1 LNTAALIGQSLD
13 PLLRKYPPLMTGCGV
28 QLVINNFLAEIS
40 ASTLRV
46 NQKWYYT
53 DKALLAGN
61 IGEDKRLQ
69 GNHETLGVF
78 MPNDTR
84 KISCKT

>member
-1 LNTAALIGQSLD
+1 
-13 PLLRKYPPLMTGCGV
+13 MTGCGV

-46 NQKWYYT
+46 NHENEKWYYT

-78 MPNDTR
+78 MQMIPVKYLVKR
-84 KISCKT
+84 KLQV

>member
-46 NQKWYYT
+46 NHENEKWYYT

-61 IGEDKRLQ
+61 IGEDRGSRGIMKR
-69 GNHETLGVF
+69 
-78 MPNDTR
+78 
-84 KISCKT
+84 